1 MILGLDTT
9 GRDLKLG
16 LICEG
21 EVRSRLFSNDLR
33 HSRQILPQLLQF
45 LREEGESLKSIQALA
60 FSQGPGSFTG
70 LRIAVGVIQG
80 LAYGLSLPVI
90 PVPTMAIVA
99 RAAGQQAQVARVLV
113 TMHAREEEFYGAF
126 YDGCDGLVPR
136 LIGQAEVYT
145 TAMLTN
151 HDLASWSLAGDGVFL
166 MKALSPQAQG
176 VIDITSPDVHNLL
189 QIAEAMLAA
198 GEVVSAL
205 EAAPLYVRET
215 VAQKSRS

>member
-16 LICEG
+16 LICKG

-113 TMHAREEEFYGAF
+113 TMHAREQEFYGAF
-126 YDGCDGLVPR
+126 YHGCDGLVPR

-151 HDLASWSLAGDGVFL
+151 HDLASCRRWCFFNGSTIASNSRCHRHYVAGC
-166 MKALSPQAQG
+166 SQP
-176 VIDITSPDVHNLL
+176 ITDRGGD
-189 QIAEAMLAA
+189 ACCW
-198 GEVVSAL
+198 GGRFSA
-205 EAAPLYVRET
+205 
-215 VAQKSRS
+215 

>member
-16 LICEG
+16 LIRKG
-21 EVRSRLFSNDLR
+21 VVRTRLFSNDLR
-33 HSRQILPQLLQF
+33 HSREILPQILRF
-45 LREEGESLKSIQALA
+45 LDEEGENLKSIQALA

-80 LAYGLSLPVI
+80 LAYGLNLPVI
-90 PVPTMAIVA
+90 PIPTLSIMA
-99 RAAGQQAQVARVLV
+99 RAAGQQAQVTRVLV

-126 YDGCDGLVPR
+126 YEGCDGLLPS
-136 LIGQAEVYT
+136 LFGQAEVYT
-145 TAMLTN
+145 AQMLAE

-166 MKALSPQAQG
+166 MQEQVHQTQG
-176 VIDITSPDVHNLL
+176 VIDVTSPDAQNLL
-189 QIAEAMLAA
+189 QIAEAMHAA
-198 GEVVSAL
+198 GDVVSAL

-215 VAQKSRS
+215 VAQKSRY

>member
-113 TMHAREEEFYGAF
+113 TMHAREEELYGAF

-145 TAMLTN
+145 TAM
-151 HDLASWSLAGDGVFL
+151 
-166 MKALSPQAQG
+166 
-176 VIDITSPDVHNLL
+176 
-189 QIAEAMLAA
+189 
-198 GEVVSAL
+198 
-205 EAAPLYVRET
+205 
-215 VAQKSRS
+215 

>member
-16 LICEG
+16 LTIAG
-21 EVRSRLFSNDLR
+21 DVRSRLFSNDLR
-33 HSRQILPQLLQF
+33 HSRQILPQILQF
-45 LREEGESLKSIQALA
+45 LEEEGEDLESIQALA

-80 LAYGLSLPVI
+80 LAYGLNLPVI
-90 PVPTMAIVA
+90 PVPTMAMLA
-99 RAAGQQAQVARVLV
+99 QAAGQQARVTRVLV
-113 TMHAREEEFYGAF
+113 AMHAREAEFYGAF
-126 YDGCDGLVPR
+126 YEGCDDVIPC
-136 LIGQAEVYT
+136 LIGQAQVYT
-145 TAMLTN
+145 AEMLAN

-166 MKALSPQAQG
+166 MEEQADQTQG
-176 VIDITSPDVHNLL
+176 VIDITSPDVQNLL
-189 QIAEAMLAA
+189 QIAEAMLTA

-215 VAQKSRS
+215 VAQKSRQ